1 MSSAP
6 TTPRALSPAEIA
18 GWLLVALFLLLVIK
32 LKLLVALLSGL
43 LVYEMTYVLVRLIH
57 RSWISTISAKLLAV
71 TLVTVIITSLLVLT
85 GYGIAVYLRDAS
97 VVTLLKKMAEILE
110 GSRNM
115 LPAWLWAYLPAN
127 ADELRIAVVD
137 WLRANAGLLQGAG
150 TELGRGL
157 AHMLIGMVIGALL
170 SLQEIAQPD
179 QYRGRLVS
187 AAVERIT
194 RLRTAFRNIVLAQAR
209 IAAINAFFTWLYLGV
224 ALPLLGVDLPL
235 VKTMVVITF
244 VAGLIPVLG
253 NLISNTVIVVISL
266 SHSLLVAVASLTYLV
281 VIHKLEYF
289 LNARIIGGRIHA
301 QAWELLLAM
310 LMMEAAFGIPGL
322 IAGPMYYAYVK
333 DELKAKGLV

>member
-1 MSSAP
+1 MNTAP
-6 TTPRALSPAEIA
+6 NPRAPSLAEIA
-18 GWLLVALFLLLVIK
+18 GWAAVGLFLLLVIK

-57 RSWISTISAKLLAV
+57 RSWISTLSAKLLAV
-71 TLVTVIITSLLVLT
+71 TLVATIIVGLLGVM
-85 GYGIAVYLRDAS
+85 GFGIAVYLRDTS
-97 VVTLLKKMAEILE
+97 IVQLMQKMADIIE

-115 LPAWLWAYLPAN
+115 LPAWLWSYLPGN
-127 ADELRIAVVD
+127 ADELRTTLGD
-137 WLRANAGLLQGAG
+137 WLRQNAGLLQGAG
-150 TELGRGL
+150 TELGRAL

-170 SLQEIAQPD
+170 SLKEIAQPD
-179 QYRGRLVS
+179 TYPRPLTRAL
-187 AAVERIT
+187 VERVT
-194 RLRTAFRNIVLAQAR
+194 RLRAAFRNVVLAQVR
-209 IAAINAFFTWLYLGV
+209 IAALNAFFTWLYLGV

-235 VKTMVVITF
+235 VKTMVAVTF
-244 VAGLIPVLG
+244 VVGLLPVLG
-253 NLISNTVIVVISL
+253 NLISNTVIVVVSL

-322 IAGPMYYAYVK
+322 IAGPLYYAYVK
-333 DELKAKGLV
+333 DELKAKGMV